1 MASEMNEL
9 TAADK
14 KFIDNNYP
22 NEKISVIATNIGKP
36 EKLVRDYIESKSFS
50 TSAPSTNKK
59 KKISLRDT
67 AEWVFITEQFS
78 KKEQVYFDAKYTE
91 YTDQLDYDME
101 PTERKQ
107 LIQMIEFDIFIQ
119 RNKIARKQLI
129 DRIDAVNR
137 RLKKALEDADIDEEQ
152 KARDELIS
160 LNSGMSGSNNELINY
175 QASHDKLMQFLDGT
189 RMQRLKNSA
198 STKVNWQ
205 EFILSWHD
213 RKVRDREALINS
225 MMRKASDKETKR
237 LSEYHEFSD
246 KIIDQPLLN
255 SETVKDDH
263 TVESMENGK
272 RKKKI

>member
-1 MASEMNEL
+1 MALELNEL
-9 TAADK
+9 TAADR

-22 NEKISVIATNIGKP
+22 NEKISVIANNLGKA

-50 TSAPSTNKK
+50 VSAPIISKK

-67 AEWVFITEQFS
+67 AEWAFITEQFS
-78 KKEQVYFDAKYTE
+78 KKEQIYFDAKYTE

-137 RLKKALEDADIDEEQ
+137 RLKKALEDADVDEEQ
-152 KARDELIS
+152 KAKDELTN

-213 RKVRDREALINS
+213 RKVRDREAMINS
-225 MMRKASDKETKR
+225 IMRLADEKETKR
-237 LSEYHEFSD
+237 LSEYHEFAD
-246 KIIDQPLLN
+246 GILDQPLLN
-255 SETVKDDH
+255 SDTVKPDH
-263 TVESMENGK
+263 TIESLK
-272 RKKKI
+272 QK